1 METMDNQNPDEAM
14 EPQLPTTQPQPTDTS
29 NQRIPLPSIYFSPY
43 YAAYEL
49 PAKYCY
55 KPVNLDQIAH
65 LKERA
70 KVHGVKVEDL
80 CELGMRPV
88 QSFAEF
94 TYYDYFWFLELYD
107 GSWGVLE
114 GIMRSQFPLEEKH
127 GDDWNN
133 DKDPAAV

>member
-29 NQRIPLPSIYFSPY
+29 NQRVPPRPIYYPPDF
-43 YAAYEL
+43 ADFEL
-49 PAKYCY
+49 PKQYRD
-55 KPVNLDQIAH
+55 KPLNLDQIEH

-70 KVHGVKVEDL
+70 KLHGVSVEEL
-80 CELGMRPV
+80 CAIGMTPV
-88 QSFAEF
+88 QSLAEL
-94 TYYDYFWFLELYD
+94 TYYDYFWFLEVYE

-127 GDDWNN
+127 GDWNN